1 MMNLTSTTVIV
12 FSADIARKL
21 LRDGYRIVDIKP
33 DKFDEDNK
41 RTLFVFANDGTILQA
56 IKNIKTAEE

>member
-1 MMNLTSTTVIV
+1 MNLTSTTVIV
-12 FSADIARKL
+12 FSADVARKL
-21 LRDGYRIVDIKP
+21 LRDGYKIVDIKP

-41 RTLFVFANDGTILQA
+41 RTLFVFANDGTILQS

>member
-21 LRDGYRIVDIKP
+21 LRDGYKIVDIKP
-33 DKFDEDNK
+33 DKFDDDGK
-41 RTLFVFANDGTILQA
+41 RTLFVFHNDGTILQS
-56 IKNIKTAEE
+56 IKNIKAEE